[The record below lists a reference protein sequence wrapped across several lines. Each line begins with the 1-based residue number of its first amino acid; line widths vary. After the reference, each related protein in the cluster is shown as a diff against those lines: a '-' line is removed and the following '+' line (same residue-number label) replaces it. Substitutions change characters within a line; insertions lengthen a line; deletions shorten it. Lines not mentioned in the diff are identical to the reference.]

1 MATVFVKDSVLSNRT
16 ACLKVALPVSGKELR
31 EAVLRE
37 FKMPIDIDVHLM
49 HGSKELTK
57 GLLDISKG

>member
-16 ACLKVALPVSGKELR
+16 ACLNVALPVTGKELR

-37 FKMPIDIDVHLM
+37 FQMPIDIDLHLM
-49 HGSKELTK
+49 HGSKELN
-57 GLLDISKG
+57 